1 MSDNNKSKIGIH
13 MKPELINRVDA
24 EYSLQGYNSR
34 SSFVC
39 AAAEFFI
46 GYLHSQSE
54 TDYMNKTTLAFIEN
68 QVAKLDAKICRQ
80 MFRMCVEMSIAAH
93 VTASAAEVDDETL
106 KRLRK
111 RCVKDVKTTI
121 GNIQYDKIYAFQ
133 HSLFDGEDEV
143 YNEDN

>member
-13 MKPELINRVDA
+13 MKPELISRVDA
-24 EYSLQGYNSR
+24 EYPLHGYSSR
-34 SSFVC
+34 SSFVS
-39 AAAEFFI
+39 AATEFYI
-46 GYLHSQSE
+46 GYLHSQSDTE
-54 TDYMNKTTLAFIEN
+54 FMNKTTLAFIEN

-80 MFRMCVEMSIAAH
+80 MFRMCVEMSMTAH
-93 VTASAAEVDDETL
+93 VTASSLEVDDETL

-143 YNEDN
+143 YDEEN